1 MWLIC
6 HLSVIGLA
14 FKIWFQMNIS
24 KQLNIWGKLIRFPA
38 NIYLTLFKEIEIAD
52 N

>member
-6 HLSVIGLA
+6 HLCVIVLA
-14 FKIWFQMNIS
+14 FKIWFLMSIS
-24 KQLNIWGKLIRFPA
+24 KRLDIWGKLIRFPA
-38 NIYLTLFKEIEIAD
+38 NVYLMLSKEQEIAD